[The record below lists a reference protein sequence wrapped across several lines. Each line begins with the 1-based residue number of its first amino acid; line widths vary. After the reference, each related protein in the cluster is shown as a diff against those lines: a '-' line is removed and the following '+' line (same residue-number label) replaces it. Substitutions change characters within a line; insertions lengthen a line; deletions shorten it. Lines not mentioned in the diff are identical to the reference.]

1 MNESLKLSIV
11 EMELAAMWAK
21 LQSMKQTM
29 VVSNGPEGKAIDK
42 IADEMD
48 ALRRQLGMKIEMLN
62 NQ

>member
-21 LQSMKQTM
+21 IQSMKQTM
-29 VVSNGPEGKAIDK
+29 VKSNGTEGQALDR

-48 ALRRQLGMKIEMLN
+48 TLRRRLGVKIEMLN